1 MIKLFHKDSDCG
13 HHHEPGEICNHQHE
27 NELDTEIP
35 KTELHFSEF
44 LKFFPKVELPL
55 ILNTDMQ
62 RQISEMQDPINAAW
76 MEKFVLD
83 ADQIDEF
90 TEFMPCFSIADSNAF
105 FAIVYWQASIEG
117 NAFFL
122 TTFSK
127 AGNII
132 DHKLLAG
139 TLYLEDGMKQ
149 MVCSIGKDWTIHR
162 SEGMLGPKG
171 EIIKA
176 EQPKITFMQ
185 MTLEGE
191 ILED

>member
-1 MIKLFHKDSDCG
+1 MIRLFHKDSDCG
-13 HHHEPGEICNHQHE
+13 HHHEPGETCTHHH
-27 NELDTEIP
+27 DTEEKKETQ
-35 KTELHFSEF
+35 KTELPFSEF
-44 LKFFPKVELPL
+44 LNFFPKVELPL

-83 ADQIDEF
+83 TDQIDEF
-90 TEFMPCFSIADSNAF
+90 TEFMPCFQIADSNSF
-105 FAIVYWQASIEG
+105 SAIIYWQASLEG

-132 DHKLLAG
+132 DQKLLAG

-149 MVCSIGKDWTIHR
+149 LVCSIGQDWTINR
-162 SEGMLGPKG
+162 SEGMLGLKG
-171 EIIKA
+171 EIIKS

-185 MTLEGE
+185 ITLEGE